1 MVRRSLFRSLLCLA
15 LLLAGCASYPPPGT
29 IIGKGPDIVVL
40 VHGFD
45 KDWRA
50 MGDMADYLRTHGY
63 RVISLDYPTR
73 SLRTGPILAIMAGE
87 LKGCCADARR
97 VDFVGHSFGGIMIRD
112 YLARH
117 HIPNLGR
124 VVLIATPSRGSEF
137 ADFIEN
143 DVPWLKKSLG
153 PLLAQMGTGPDDVP
167 AKLPPPYYPVGV
179 IAGDLTHNPLGAWIL
194 PGPDDGAVS
203 VASTRFKGMTDFVV
217 VPANHFWL
225 RHDPRV
231 FADVL
236 NFLRKGQFLDGEIA
250 KRKAAEEAGET
261 AAR

>member
-1 MVRRSLFRSLLCLA
+1 MACRFFCRSLLCLV
-15 LLLAGCASYPPPGT
+15 LLLAACASYPPPGKLT
-29 IIGKGPDIVVL
+29 GKGSDVVVL

-50 MGDMADYLRTHGY
+50 MEAMADFLRAHDY
-63 RVISLDYPTR
+63 RVINLDYPTR
-73 SLRTGPILAIMAGE
+73 SLRAGPILAILAGE

-97 VDFVGHSFGGIMIRD
+97 VDFVGHSFGGILIRD
-112 YLARH
+112 YLAH
-117 HIPNLGR
+117 HPVPNLGR
-124 VVLIATPSRGSEF
+124 VVLIATPNGGSEF

-143 DVPWLKKSLG
+143 DVPWLRRTLG
-153 PLLAQMGTGPDDVP
+153 PLLAEMGTGPDDLP
-167 AKLPPPYYPVGV
+167 AKLPRPSYPVGV

-203 VASTRFKGMTDFVV
+203 VASTRFDGMTDFVV

-225 RHDPRV
+225 RHDPQV
-231 FADVL
+231 FAEIL

-250 KRKAAEEAGET
+250 RREAAERSAET
-261 AAR
+261 VSR